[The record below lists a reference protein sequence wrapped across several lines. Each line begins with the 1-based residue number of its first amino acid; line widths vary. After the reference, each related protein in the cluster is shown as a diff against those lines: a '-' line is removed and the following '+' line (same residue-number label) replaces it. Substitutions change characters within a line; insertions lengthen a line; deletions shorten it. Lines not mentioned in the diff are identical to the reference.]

1 MDILTHGI
9 TGVLVSRALPGGHRG
24 SMMAAGLIGALAPD
38 LDVVARLWDP
48 LAAINVHRTATHSF
62 IGGAIVALGVAG
74 LVWGLTRQNPLR
86 LFGFAYLELL
96 SHIGSDLLTSFGT
109 GILWPLSDRRFAL
122 AQHYL
127 IDPIFTT
134 LALGF
139 LVAGFR
145 VKQRR
150 IFLANTGLLA
160 IGLYL
165 LVTAGIQRAA
175 FSRWQGFIELQGIL
189 PIRSAVIPLFP
200 GPFHWQGISETE
212 EAFYQQDFWL
222 YGSDAR
228 PPRKFSK
235 TKVDLGYVERL
246 REVQLFLDFAR
257 FPWRQVRIDGPF
269 RIVEYRELAF
279 ADHPMGIL
287 GGPLSLRIWID
298 ESNSVRKVE
307 FGHRF

>member
-1 MDILTHGI
+1 
-9 TGVLVSRALPGGHRG
+9 
-24 SMMAAGLIGALAPD
+24 MAAGLIGALAPD

-86 LFGFAYLELL
+86 LFGFAYLGLL

-145 VKQRR
+145 VKQRS

-200 GPFHWQGISETE
+200 GPFRWLGVSETE
-212 EAFYQQDFWL
+212 KGFYQQSFQL
-222 YGSDAR
+222 YGSQGDTLR
-228 PPRKFSK
+228 FFSK
-235 TKVDLGYVERL
+235 TNADFRDLERL
-246 REVQLFLDFAR
+246 REVRAFLSFAR
-257 FPWRQVRIDGPF
+257 FPWKRELYDRGL
-269 RIVEYRELAF
+269 RLVEYRELAF
-279 ADHPMGIL
+279 ADHPA
-287 GGPLSLRIWID
+287 GGPLALRIWLD
-298 ESNSVRKVE
+298 ESGAVGKME
-307 FGHRF
+307 LGHRF